1 MTEQDKKLV
10 DALCLH
16 SQNSEIPC
24 AARMAMYDAAKR
36 LSAHNMAEERIR
48 ARIAAIAPDV
58 EGVDGAEFD
67 IGCIQGLKV
76 ALEEI
81 AKGAGEHGEAANVG

>member
-1 MTEQDKKLV
+1 MTEKDKALV

-36 LSAHNMAEERIR
+36 LSAHDMAEERIR
-48 ARIAAIAPDV
+48 ARIAAITPDV

-67 IGCIQGLKV
+67 IGCIQGMRW
-76 ALEEI
+76 ALLEMGSDKNAPE
-81 AKGAGEHGEAANVG
+81 G